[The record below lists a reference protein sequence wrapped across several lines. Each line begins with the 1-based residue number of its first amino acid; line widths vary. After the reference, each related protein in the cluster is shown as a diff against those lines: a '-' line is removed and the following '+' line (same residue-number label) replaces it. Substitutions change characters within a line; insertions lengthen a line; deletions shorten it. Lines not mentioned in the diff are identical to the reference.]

1 MTHDVECGPAGD
13 GRGLGGQR
21 DPLGPAPSP
30 GLQPSVADDTR
41 PRQHRLPGGRR
52 AVARR
57 ARAQPLLRHR
67 GGHPPSAALADS
79 AGRWRGGRRV
89 RGTERRPA
97 GRPRPV
103 RGGPGRRAGALAG
116 GDAAAAP
123 SRPVARQHTRRRPP
137 GDCRFR
143 GRRRFKGRRRN
154 VERRPS
160 GGAAGAAQA
169 GGHLRRGDPHRA
181 ARCGATRHGGDVS
194 LLGGAGRRRGP
205 PRAARV
211 QSALRPQQPGAGRF
225 PHRLPLPPG
234 RVVGPGAG
242 RRLGGLRVGRR
253 RPAPTAAH
261 PTGSAGPHRHEPH
274 RLEPHRAGSHGR
286 AACPTFRRP
295 EARRSSLGRS
305 EP

>member
-1 MTHDVECGPAGD
+1 MTWSAVLLVTAVVWAVSVTA
-13 GRGLGGQR
+13 R
-21 DPLGPAPSP
+21 PAPALVYSLP
-30 GLQPSVADDTR
+30 LPMTLALVSTGYRVDGAQLLGVLGLNLFFVTVAVTH
-41 PRQHRLPGGRR
+41 HRLRWPILLADGAGVGVYVALSAGLLAVPSRSRR
-52 AVARR
+52 PWPACWCSGWRRCCCCAVAPGRTP
-57 ARAQPLLRHR
+57 A
-67 GGHPPSAALADS
+67 HPP
-79 AGRWRGGRRV
+79 
-89 RGTERRPA
+89 P
-97 GRPRPV
+97 
-103 RGGPGRRAGALAG
+103 
-116 GDAAAAP
+116 
-123 SRPVARQHTRRRPP
+123 PP

-143 GRRRFKGRRRN
+143 GRRRFKGRHGN